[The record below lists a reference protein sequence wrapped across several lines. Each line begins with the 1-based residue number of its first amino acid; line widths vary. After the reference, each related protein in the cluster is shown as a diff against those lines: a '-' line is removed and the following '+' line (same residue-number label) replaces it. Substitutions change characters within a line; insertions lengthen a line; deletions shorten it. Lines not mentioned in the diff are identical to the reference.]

1 MNFRVEENMLTRV
14 VASVMIL
21 VMGVTTV
28 APAQGLATG
37 RSRDPFKQPTQPVS
51 THMGVDST
59 AAVVPRVIPRGFDIP
74 VDPKTYVI
82 GPGDQFVL
90 FFKPTSQEIPLRV
103 LPEGVVMVPNAG
115 LVRAAGL
122 TIEAFRA
129 ELARALSSYYRSSEF
144 HCELVVPRT
153 FVVYVLGEVDTP
165 GPVAMLPPFR
175 VDTAITAAGGIT
187 EKGSERAVE
196 IREAGQPTAFVDQ
209 VKLMRLGD
217 VAMNPMLHE
226 GQTVFVPS
234 RVHMCDVT
242 GEVWR
247 TGTYEI
253 LPGETVMDIVALA
266 GGFTTNAET
275 GKIVLEKLSVDE
287 KVSITEMDQA
297 TASATTITDR
307 DVIVVPDKR
316 SFPGIDFV
324 RVQGGGGRD
333 GRIYLGEGE
342 TMESFLP
349 RFIRL
354 RNDFDLAHA
363 RIERKKADGTFEF
376 INVDLAKILEGDSS
390 VDVPLQSGD
399 VINIPRLEDV
409 VFVAGEVT
417 RPGEI
422 DFQRGLPAG
431 RYIAMAGGPSSAGSV
446 DKLRIYDSYGNE
458 RSGDHDSTVYR
469 GETILVKRRTSV
481 ILGNLFIGFV
491 SVTSLFLSVYA
502 VITANNN

>member
-1 MNFRVEENMLTRV
+1 MLTRV
-14 VASVMIL
+14 VSSVMIL
-21 VMGVTTV
+21 VMTATSV
-28 APAQGLATG
+28 APAQSLSTR
-37 RSRDPFKQPTQPVS
+37 RSRDPFKQAASPTSPAAP
-51 THMGVDST
+51 GVDSL
-59 AAVVPRVIPRGFDIP
+59 AVGTRPIPRGFDAP

-82 GPGDQFVL
+82 GPGDQFIL
-90 FFKPTSQEIPLRV
+90 FFKPTAQEIPLRV
-103 LPEGVVMVPNAG
+103 LPEGTVMVPNAG

-129 ELARALSSYYRSSEF
+129 ELARSLSSFYRSSEF
-144 HCELVVPRT
+144 FCELVMPRT
-153 FVVYVLGEVDTP
+153 FVVYVLGEVATP

-187 EKGSERAVE
+187 DQGSERAVE
-196 IREAGQPTAFVDQ
+196 IREEGKPTVTVDQ
-209 VKLMRLGD
+209 VKLTRLGD
-217 VAMNPMLHE
+217 VSMNPMLHE
-226 GQTVFVPS
+226 GQTLFVPS
-234 RVHMCDVT
+234 RVQACDVT

-253 LPGETVMDIVALA
+253 LPGETVMDIIALA

-275 GKIVLEKLSVDE
+275 GEIVLEKLSVDE
-287 KVSITEMDQA
+287 KVSIVKMDEA
-297 TASATTITDR
+297 TARTTAITDR

-333 GRIYLGEGE
+333 GRIYLEQGE
-342 TMESFLP
+342 TVQSFLP

-354 RNDFDLAHA
+354 RKDFDLSHA
-363 RIERKKADGTFEF
+363 RIERKDAQGNFEF
-376 INVDLAKILEGDSS
+376 INVDLARVVEGDTT
-390 VDVPLQSGD
+390 VNVVLKSGD

-409 VFVAGEVT
+409 VYVTGEVT

-431 RYIAMAGGPSSAGSV
+431 RYIAMAGGPSNQGSI
-446 DKLRIYDSYGNE
+446 DKLQIYDTYGN
-458 RSGDHDSTVYR
+458 RRDANRDSVVYR
-469 GETILVKRRTSV
+469 GETILVKRRTGV

-491 SVTSLFLSVYA
+491 SLTSLFLSVYA
-502 VITANNN
+502 VITAND